1 MVGFEVREVT
11 ISWKACRL
19 VSGWTLF
26 YSKIE
31 NCWRGLGRGVTRCNL
46 HFNEVSLTIL
56 LSRLR
61 GAKGRS
67 KGKKVGGY

>member
-1 MVGFEVREVT
+1 MVGYEVREVT

-19 VSGWTLF
+19 VGGLWF

-31 NCWRGLGRGVTRCNL
+31 NCWRVLGRGVTRCDL

-56 LSRLR
+56 LSRVS
-61 GAKGRS
+61 GAKGGS
-67 KGKKVGGY
+67 KEKN